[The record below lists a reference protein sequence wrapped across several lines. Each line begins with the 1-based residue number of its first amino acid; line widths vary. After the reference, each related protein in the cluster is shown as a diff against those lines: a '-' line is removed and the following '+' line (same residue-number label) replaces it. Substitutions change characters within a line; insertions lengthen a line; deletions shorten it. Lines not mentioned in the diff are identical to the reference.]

1 MDKKIIAKVMG
12 LYLADKIDKRN
23 VPTEISEVA
32 DTLNE
37 NGIENIW
44 QFVLDESEKLC
55 NTFNKK

>member
-37 NGIENIW
+37 DGIENIW
-44 QFVLDESEKLC
+44 QFVLDKSEKLC